1 MDINWSRYIEI
12 ARAQDLGSAGL
23 PEKAGTDGANNP
35 YLPENLTED
44 FDMKPWLD
52 SIFNPSNSQQ

>member
-1 MDINWSRYIEI
+1 MGV
-12 ARAQDLGSAGL
+12 AAQKVNQNL
-23 PEKAGTDGANNP
+23 PNSGANNP

-52 SIFNPSNSQQ
+52 SIFKPEFGRIW